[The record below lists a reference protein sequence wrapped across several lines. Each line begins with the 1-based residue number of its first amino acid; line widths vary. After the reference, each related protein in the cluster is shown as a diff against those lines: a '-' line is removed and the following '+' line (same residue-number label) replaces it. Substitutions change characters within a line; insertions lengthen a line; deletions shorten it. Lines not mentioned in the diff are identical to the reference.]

1 MGRARQKYRERPTV
15 VADESKQKKIKVELE
30 NVEAETYDTANALV
44 LPSKKRATKKLRDK
58 NAAPVKLLSRKKRK
72 QSELIEALEKV
83 QASPKELALLTQLQS
98 TQTLGRKKYLS
109 EDFTLITKQ
118 EVEEEGGRVVSVIK
132 GRKRKKAMEDNGE
145 KEKKHR
151 DPTVDM
157 SSSEE
162 SDEDEENEERE
173 EEEENAEDNQGTEN
187 GDASIEEKDEEVE
200 EEENVEE
207 GKKEDEAT
215 DKDTGEDP
223 KAIEEGE
230 KPKEGKKAQIVPA
243 KPAVFVMLNRSAEVQ
258 ANRLKLPILSEE
270 QTIMEA
276 INENPVTVIVGAT
289 GSGKTTQVPQ
299 FLYEAGYT
307 SNGKMIGVT
316 EPRRVAAIAMSQR
329 VGHEMNLSSDQVS
342 YQIRFEGNSTP
353 ETKIKFMTD
362 GVLLKEIQKDPTL
375 KKYSVIII
383 DEAHERSVFC

>member
-1 MGRARQKYRERPTV
+1 
-15 VADESKQKKIKVELE
+15 
-30 NVEAETYDTANALV
+30 
-44 LPSKKRATKKLRDK
+44 
-58 NAAPVKLLSRKKRK
+58 
-72 QSELIEALEKV
+72 
-83 QASPKELALLTQLQS
+83 
-98 TQTLGRKKYLS
+98 
-109 EDFTLITKQ
+109 
-118 EVEEEGGRVVSVIK
+118 
-132 GRKRKKAMEDNGE
+132 
-145 KEKKHR
+145 
-151 DPTVDM
+151 M

-187 GDASIEEKDEEVE
+187 GDASIEEKDEEV

-307 SNGKMIGVT
+307 RWMNGLFYPFFRSCYI
-316 EPRRVAAIAMSQR
+316 
-329 VGHEMNLSSDQVS
+329 
-342 YQIRFEGNSTP
+342 
-353 ETKIKFMTD
+353 
-362 GVLLKEIQKDPTL
+362 LLCL
-375 KKYSVIII
+375 
-383 DEAHERSVFC
+383 

>member
-1 MGRARQKYRERPTV
+1 
-15 VADESKQKKIKVELE
+15 
-30 NVEAETYDTANALV
+30 
-44 LPSKKRATKKLRDK
+44 
-58 NAAPVKLLSRKKRK
+58 
-72 QSELIEALEKV
+72 
-83 QASPKELALLTQLQS
+83 
-98 TQTLGRKKYLS
+98 
-109 EDFTLITKQ
+109 
-118 EVEEEGGRVVSVIK
+118 
-132 GRKRKKAMEDNGE
+132 
-145 KEKKHR
+145 
-151 DPTVDM
+151 M

-307 SNGKMIGVT
+307 RWMNGLFYPFFRCLVIYCYAYESQKWVYCYACKPLKMYF
-316 EPRRVAAIAMSQR
+316 
-329 VGHEMNLSSDQVS
+329 L
-342 YQIRFEGNSTP
+342 
-353 ETKIKFMTD
+353 
-362 GVLLKEIQKDPTL
+362 
-375 KKYSVIII
+375 
-383 DEAHERSVFC
+383 